1 MFLSPRA
8 LVTAVCT
15 GLALCSGA
23 SAQAPAPA
31 NWPAKPITIVFP
43 FTSGGPADNEFRH
56 LQPRLQESL
65 GQQFLFDFRV
75 GAASTIGTGYVAKA
89 APDGY
94 TLLLHNAGF
103 AVHPN
108 FYPDLPYNIQTSF
121 DPVTQ
126 ISGGATIVMVSVA
139 GLPTVNSIA
148 DLTAWGKSNPDKLH
162 CNTAGQGGVTH
173 ILCAALSGA
182 IGVPITPVHYKGV
195 SQGQVDLIAGRT
207 QVSAGTLFAALTQ
220 IRAGKIRPI
229 AALNPERS
237 KIFPELRTTYEQG
250 IDVEYPNWHALF
262 APAGTP
268 PAIIN
273 RLHMEIARVTRLPEV
288 AAGMEKLGTSPVGS
302 PPEVF
307 RKRLAVEIAR
317 WRKVIQ
323 DHKIT
328 AAE

>member
-1 MFLSPRA
+1 MHQPCRRKAA
-8 LVTAVCT
+8 LAAIASV
-15 GLALCSGA
+15 LLCGSVH
-23 SAQAPAPA
+23 AQAQAS
-31 NWPAKPITIVFP
+31 WPTKPVTIVFP
-43 FTSGGPADNEFRH
+43 FTAGGPADNEFRH
-56 LQPRLQESL
+56 FLPKIQEST

-75 GAASTIGTGYVAKA
+75 GAASAIGTGYVARA

-121 DPVTQ
+121 DPITQ
-126 ISGGATIVMVSVA
+126 ISGGATIVMVSPA
-139 GLPTVNSIA
+139 ALPTVHSIA
-148 DLTAWGKSNPDKLH
+148 DLIAWGKANPGKLH

-182 IGVPITPVHYKGV
+182 MGVPITPVHYKGV
-195 SQGQVDLIAGRT
+195 SQGQIDLIAGRT
-207 QVSAGTLFAALTQ
+207 QVSAGTLFAALPN
-220 IRAGKIRPI
+220 IKAGKIRPI

-237 KIFPELRTTYEQG
+237 RTFPDLRTTFEQG

-273 RLHMEIARVTRLPEV
+273 RMYMEVARAAKVPEV
-288 AAGMEKLGTSPVGS
+288 AAGLEKLGTLAVAS
-302 PPEVF
+302 PPDVF
-307 RKRLAVEIAR
+307 RKRLGVEIAR
-317 WRKVIQ
+317 WRRIIQ
-323 DHKIT
+323 ERGIT